1 MPRIRRKRIPGALM
15 AHLMKRIRERQ
26 ISTSQLGLL
35 ARWLDSDPEVPE
47 GRWFKRFPEMMVC
60 GEGELV
66 KTFSPQASLQPE
78 RKSFSLPAPLALL
91 RHSTRMV

>member
-15 AHLMKRIRERQ
+15 AHLVKRIRERQ

-47 GRWFKRFPEMMVC
+47 GRWFKRFPEMTVC

-66 KTFSPQASLQPE
+66 KAFLSAGQSPTGTE
-78 RKSFSLPAPLALL
+78 VR
-91 RHSTRMV
+91 

>member
-15 AHLMKRIRERQ
+15 AHLKRIRERQ

-47 GRWFKRFPEMMVC
+47 GRWFKRFPEMTVC

-66 KTFSPQASLQPE
+66 KTFLSAGASPTGTE
-78 RKSFSLPAPLALL
+78 VR
-91 RHSTRMV
+91 

>member
-1 MPRIRRKRIPGALM
+1 M
-15 AHLMKRIRERQ
+15 AHLKRIRERQ

-47 GRWFKRFPEMMVC
+47 SRWFKRFPEMTVC

-66 KTFSPQASLQPE
+66 KTFLSAGQSPTGTE
-78 RKSFSLPAPLALL
+78 VR
-91 RHSTRMV
+91 

>member
-1 MPRIRRKRIPGALM
+1 M
-15 AHLMKRIRERQ
+15 AHLVKRIRERQ

>member
-15 AHLMKRIRERQ
+15 AHLLKRIRERQ

-47 GRWFKRFPEMMVC
+47 GRWFKRFPEMTVC

-66 KTFSPQASLQPE
+66 KTFLSAGQSPTGTE
-78 RKSFSLPAPLALL
+78 VR
-91 RHSTRMV
+91 

>member
-35 ARWLDSDPEVPE
+35 ARWLDTDPEVPE

-66 KTFSPQASLQPE
+66 KTFLTAGQSPTGTE
-78 RKSFSLPAPLALL
+78 IR
-91 RHSTRMV
+91 

>member
-15 AHLMKRIRERQ
+15 AHLKRIRERQ

-47 GRWFKRFPEMMVC
+47 GRWLKRMGACPAQRAASRR
-60 GEGELV
+60 GG
-66 KTFSPQASLQPE
+66 TQAADL
-78 RKSFSLPAPLALL
+78 
-91 RHSTRMV
+91 

>member
-15 AHLMKRIRERQ
+15 AHLLKRIRERQ

-47 GRWFKRFPEMMVC
+47 GRWFKRFPEMTVC

-66 KTFSPQASLQPE
+66 KTFLSAGQSPTGAE
-78 RKSFSLPAPLALL
+78 
-91 RHSTRMV
+91 VI

>member
-15 AHLMKRIRERQ
+15 AHLVKRIRERQ

-47 GRWFKRFPEMMVC
+47 GRWFKRFPEMTVC

-66 KTFSPQASLQPE
+66 KTFLSAG
-78 RKSFSLPAPLALL
+78 
-91 RHSTRMV
+91 

>member
-1 MPRIRRKRIPGALM
+1 MPRIRRKRISGALM
-15 AHLMKRIRERQ
+15 AHLVKRIRERQ

-47 GRWFKRFPEMMVC
+47 GRWFKRFPGMTVC

-66 KTFSPQASLQPE
+66 KTFLSAGQSPTGTE
-78 RKSFSLPAPLALL
+78 VR
-91 RHSTRMV
+91 

>member
-15 AHLMKRIRERQ
+15 AHLLKRIRERQ

-35 ARWLDSDPEVPE
+35 ARWLDSDPEVSE

-66 KTFSPQASLQPE
+66 KTFLSARQSPTGAE
-78 RKSFSLPAPLALL
+78 
-91 RHSTRMV
+91 VI

>member
-15 AHLMKRIRERQ
+15 AHLLKRIRERQ

-35 ARWLDSDPEVPE
+35 ARWLDSDPEVSE

-66 KTFSPQASLQPE
+66 KTFLSARQSPTGTE
-78 RKSFSLPAPLALL
+78 
-91 RHSTRMV
+91 VI

>member
-15 AHLMKRIRERQ
+15 AHLVKRIRERQ

-47 GRWFKRFPEMMVC
+47 SRWFKRFPEMTVC

-66 KTFSPQASLQPE
+66 KAVLTAGQSP
-78 RKSFSLPAPLALL
+78 
-91 RHSTRMV
+91 T

>member
-15 AHLMKRIRERQ
+15 AHLVKRIRERQ

-47 GRWFKRFPEMMVC
+47 GRWFKRFPEMTVC

-66 KTFSPQASLQPE
+66 KTFLSAGASPTGTE
-78 RKSFSLPAPLALL
+78 VR
-91 RHSTRMV
+91 

>member
-15 AHLMKRIRERQ
+15 AHLVKRIRERQ

-47 GRWFKRFPEMMVC
+47 GRWFKRFPEMTVC

-66 KTFSPQASLQPE
+66 KTFLTAGQSPTGTE
-78 RKSFSLPAPLALL
+78 
-91 RHSTRMV
+91 VI